1 MPPLLEELWFST
13 PHVPPIKEA
22 LSVKPVSRGIDRI
35 TVTFDDPN
43 LVANA
48 GLLLIA
54 TLVQKLGLES
64 LCNKTIAFTD
74 RPGGYQ
80 PGRKILTLVH
90 AMVVGAS
97 HIDHADMLRAG
108 STAAVLPHRV
118 MAPSTLGT
126 FLRAFSFGHVRQFEK
141 VIDGALARAW
151 SLGAGPG
158 ERQLVVDIDSTI
170 REVFGQLKGG
180 AAYGYTKVLGYHP
193 ILATRADTGEI
204 LHARMRKGSANTQ
217 RGTKRFVEELVAR
230 LRRAGATG
238 QIIMRFDSGY
248 WSNETIKVLV
258 RLEVSF
264 TMAVRTGTK
273 AIDKAIAE
281 IDESSWVAI
290 AYPVGGEAM
299 VAECTYKGRRLIVR
313 RTRLLGAQA
322 HLWPHWRHFA
332 FLSDLGGTAVELDA
346 FHRRHATVEL
356 CIDDWKEGAGM
367 EHCPSGD
374 FSANAAWMCCAVLAH
389 NLIRWSAGLGGLVEE
404 DTLVV
409 ARTLRTRYFSVP
421 ARLVNRSGT
430 PTLRGPT
437 HWPWAQSFTRALS
450 NLRVVA
456 FAAT

>member
-1 MPPLLEELWFST
+1 
-13 PHVPPIKEA
+13 
-22 LSVKPVSRGIDRI
+22 VKPVSRGIDRI
-35 TVTFDDPN
+35 AVTFDDPN

-48 GLLLIA
+48 GLLLVA
-54 TLVQKLGLES
+54 TLVARLGLED
-64 LCNKTIAFTD
+64 LCNSTIRLAGRT
-74 RPGGYQ
+74 GGFQ

-90 AMVVGAS
+90 AMVAGAS
-97 HIDHADMLRAG
+97 HIDHADLLRAG
-108 STAAVLPHRV
+108 STARVLPHRV

-126 FLRAFSFGHVRQFEK
+126 FLRAFTFGHVRQFEK
-141 VIDGALARAW
+141 VIGDSLHRAW

-158 ERQLVVDIDSTI
+158 DRQLVVDIDSTI
-170 REVFGQLKGG
+170 REVFGTLKGA

-230 LRRAGATG
+230 LARAGATG

-248 WSNETIKVLV
+248 WSNETIKALS
-258 RLEVSF
+258 RLKVSY
-264 TMAVRTGTK
+264 TMAVRAGTK
-273 AIDKAIAE
+273 ALVKVIAE
-281 IDESSWVAI
+281 IPEAAWVTI
-290 AYPVGGEAM
+290 EYPIGGEAA

-313 RTRLLGAQA
+313 RTKLTGPQA
-322 HLWPHWRHFA
+322 TLWPHWRHFA
-332 FLSDLGGTAVELDA
+332 FLTNLAGTAVELDA
-346 FHRRHATVEL
+346 FHRRHAVVEL

-389 NLIRWSAGLGGLVEE
+389 NLIRWSANLGDLVEE

-409 ARTLRTRYFSVP
+409 ARTLRVRYFSVP

-437 HWPWAQSFTRALS
+437 HWPWALSFTRALT
-450 NLRVVA
+450 NLRAVA
-456 FAAT
+456 FAPT

>member
-1 MPPLLEELWFST
+1 
-13 PHVPPIKEA
+13 
-22 LSVKPVSRGIDRI
+22 VKPVSRGIDRI
-35 TVTFDDPN
+35 AVTFDDPN

-54 TLVQKLGLES
+54 TLVAKLGLED
-64 LCNKTIAFTD
+64 LCNSTIRLGT
-74 RPGGYQ
+74 RVGGFL

-90 AMVVGAS
+90 AMVAGAS

-108 STAAVLPHRV
+108 ATAEVLSHRV

-126 FLRAFSFGHVRQFEK
+126 FLRSFSFGHVRQFEA
-141 VIDGALARAW
+141 VIGNALARAW

-158 ERQLVVDIDSTI
+158 DHQLVVDIDSTI
-170 REVFGQLKGG
+170 RQVFGRLKGG

-238 QIIMRFDSGY
+238 QIIIRFDSGY
-248 WSNETIKVLV
+248 WSNETIKVLT
-258 RLEVSF
+258 RLGVSY

-273 AIDKAIAE
+273 AIHNAIAG
-281 IDESSWVAI
+281 IDEADWISI
-290 AYPVGGEAM
+290 NYPLGGEAM
-299 VAECTYKGRRLIVR
+299 VAECIYKGRRLVVR
-313 RTRLLGAQA
+313 RTRLTGPQA
-322 HLWPHWRHFA
+322 TLWPQWRHFA
-332 FLSDLGGTAVELDA
+332 FLSDLAGTAVELDA
-346 FHRRHATVEL
+346 FHRRHAVVEL

-389 NLIRWSAGLGGLVEE
+389 NLIRWSAYLGDLVED

-409 ARTLRTRYFSVP
+409 AATLRTRYFSVP
-421 ARLVNRSGT
+421 ARLVNRSGR
-430 PTLRGPT
+430 PTLRGPA
-437 HWPWAQSFTRALS
+437 HWPWATSFTSALAK
-450 NLRVVA
+450 LRGVT
-456 FAAT
+456 FAPT